1 MIKSSMLHA
10 CHFFAP
16 LPISLGGF
24 GVPEQSNCLRN
35 QEETSKWVIDLVPL
49 PEPNRTARVGR
60 ANNAKDVQGPR
71 HGY

>member
-16 LPISLGGF
+16 LPTCLGGF

-35 QEETSKWVIDLVPL
+35 QEETSKWVIDRVPL
-49 PEPNRTARVGR
+49 PEPNGTARVGR
-60 ANNAKDVQGPR
+60 AKNAKDVQGPR